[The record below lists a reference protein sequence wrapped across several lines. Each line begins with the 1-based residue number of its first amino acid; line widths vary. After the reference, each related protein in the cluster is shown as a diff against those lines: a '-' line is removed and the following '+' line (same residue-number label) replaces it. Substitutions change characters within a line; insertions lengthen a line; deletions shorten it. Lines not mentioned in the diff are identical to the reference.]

1 MSAIET
7 VAKAKALDEMNR
19 KAFEDKLTQAY
30 TEAGNARA
38 EASHMQDLIRKV
50 QPTPFDVRNIQEA
63 DSLARSMG
71 QPVSTSEFSQ
81 AARAFPEY
89 GPQASPSFLE
99 QLGNKLRGMGLQASY
114 DAGKIVDRIVEGP
127 NKSAMLRD
135 EQ

>member
-38 EASHMQDLIRKV
+38 EAAHMQDLIRKV
-50 QPTPFDVRNIQEA
+50 QPTPVDVRNIQEA
-63 DSLARSMG
+63 DGLARSMG
-71 QPVSTSEFSQ
+71 VPVSTSEFSQ

-89 GPQASPSFLE
+89 GPQASLSFLD
-99 QLGNKLRGMGLQASY
+99 QLGNKIRGMGLQAAH
-114 DAGKIVDRIVEGP
+114 DVGKVANRVIEGP
-127 NKSAMLRD
+127 NKSAMMRD
-135 EQ
+135 K